1 MRLIPSGVPCVLLA
15 VLVIGSGVAP
25 AQVGEPLRYRWREGD
40 VARYVTGQ
48 EVTWEV
54 KGAGDELLG
63 AGGGSQTNHWSILYG
78 VTREVGLVD
87 QRGVATVTQT
97 YDWGS
102 VKADAS
108 GEKVEYDSR
117 VPGAAD
123 DERKEHRL
131 IKPFA
136 AFIGKTIE
144 FDVDAEGKVYAV
156 RGAKEILDE
165 ATSAVGEGNP
175 LVKAL
180 AGGAGPS
187 EESIR
192 QELERQLRVIP
203 GKRVRP
209 RESWEVAGS
218 QKMPLVGVLKTSVTH
233 TLKRFGRKGRQ
244 AVAEIESAGKIEQ
257 GDGGMGALGVM
268 KLSESDVE
276 GETEFLVDDGRIET
290 SRYRVKMVFEM
301 GMGKQSL
308 GTFEL
313 TQSGSMEPR

>member
-1 MRLIPSGVPCVLLA
+1 MRLIRSCVVCVLLT
-15 VLVIGSGVAP
+15 VLVGAEVH
-25 AQVGEPLRYRWREGD
+25 AQGAGEPLRYRWREGD

-54 KGAGDELLG
+54 KGAGGGDDLLG
-63 AGGGSQTNHWSILYG
+63 AGLGSQTNHWTILYG

-87 QRGVATVTQT
+87 QRGVATVKQT
-97 YDWGS
+97 YDWGR

-108 GEKVEYDSR
+108 GERVEYDSR
-117 VPGAAD
+117 VPGAER
-123 DERKEHRL
+123 DERKDHRL

-165 ATSAVGEGNP
+165 ATSAVSEGNP
-175 LVKAL
+175 MLKAL

-203 GKRVRP
+203 GKRVR
-209 RESWEVAGS
+209 RGESWDVSGT
-218 QKMPLVGVLKTSVTH
+218 QKMPLVGELKTSMTH
-233 TLKRFGRKGRQ
+233 KLGRYGRRGGQ
-244 AVAEIESAGKIEQ
+244 MLAEIESEGKIDQ
-257 GDGGMGALGVM
+257 APGGMGALM
-268 KLSESDVE
+268 KLSSSEIE
-276 GETEFLVDDGRIET
+276 GETKFLVDDGRIET
-290 SRYRVKMVFEM
+290 SRYRVKMVFDL
-301 GMGKQSL
+301 GMGEQSL

-313 TQSGSMEPR
+313 MQSGSMEPR